1 MSGWAAMMRQGVK
14 ERLLEEA
21 RACIHGLRDHTG
33 IDGDYLRA
41 LKENFLQMAHAVL
54 QQQGVQAHLMFC
66 DEESLR
72 LAEAASRS
80 LTDLERWLAHVIMKA
95 MNTTHPSSI
104 SDVIE
109 RATRYIVSNLDQSL
123 SRETTANHVYLHP
136 DYLTRLFKKE
146 LGCTIPEYILKERIK
161 LARQLLIHSELPVS
175 AVAMATGYSN
185 FSHFA
190 KLFKAQSGLSPIEFR
205 QHGRDASRAKSK

>member
-1 MSGWAAMMRQGVK
+1 
-14 ERLLEEA
+14 
-21 RACIHGLRDHTG
+21 
-33 IDGDYLRA
+33 
-41 LKENFLQMAHAVL
+41 MAHAVL

-95 MNTTHPSSI
+95 VNTTHPSSI

-109 RATRYIVSNLDQSL
+109 RATRYIVSNLDQNL

-146 LGCTIPEYILKERIK
+146 LCCTIPEYILQERIK

-205 QHGRDASRAKSK
+205 QHQRGAPLQSRNDVSQRSNLKQRMRSSSRYNGKRKPNDQARGKTKCARRHGYSQV